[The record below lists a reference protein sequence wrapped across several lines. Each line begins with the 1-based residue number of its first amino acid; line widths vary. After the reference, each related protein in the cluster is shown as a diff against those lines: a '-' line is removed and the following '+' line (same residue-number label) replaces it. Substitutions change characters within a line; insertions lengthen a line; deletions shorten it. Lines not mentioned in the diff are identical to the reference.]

1 MNKESNEFISFNLE
15 EGASGCFFANKN
27 DTKDTLSCRT
37 DGNDNVNDIIQGC
50 LKPEPEEKRAE
61 LVTHKAGFDKVDQTK
76 VNEILKKLE
85 ENSSFGRLKAK
96 KDAELQEN
104 IREQRWVYERLQAQD
119 LTFVRSRVQFCINT
133 IEQKRDLSKYIVC
146 IDMDA
151 YYASVEERDD
161 PTLVNRPM
169 GVGDSAML
177 CTANYTARKFGVR
190 SGMPGYFAKALCPQI
205 VIVKPNFDKYTAVSQ
220 QIRTIFARYDPNFS
234 AMSLDEAFLDITGYV
249 QNHNQTPED
258 VVQQIRNEI
267 HDETKLTASAGIAA
281 NKLLAKVCADV
292 NKPNG
297 QYRLANDKD
306 KIIEFLR
313 ELPVRKICG
322 IGQVAAKILNGVFD
336 IHTCGELL
344 DKLVY
349 INMMFSENSF
359 NFYMRVALGIGSS
372 GICIDYIRKS
382 VSTSRT
388 FAPTNDA
395 KLFYEHLRHIAEEL
409 ARRLDQENLEG
420 KTIAVIFKMQTFE
433 QFTRQKALT
442 KYISLQHDLY
452 TYCKAILDKEVPISL
467 RLLGIRITN
476 LRDKNT
482 SSVKSYFAIKED
494 VNRRPVDSEGQII
507 DALNTLSIPAT
518 NPVRDSLKNH
528 EMLQLQEDS
537 KGELSRNEQSSQQ
550 VSLILGSQKIS
561 LQRCNLTE
569 PLHKTPQFQQCNI
582 VEDRDTGLQGSSMQ
596 CTPESQRVEQNDI
609 FLAQHISLLEDN
621 MSPMAESQKTSLN
634 DGTFAVEI
642 TRIDNEQSQNRTPT
656 QGDIANLA
664 EQLISDD
671 FENELADE
679 NVESRVDSNTRKR
692 ALEDAAKSSTTF
704 ESLALKRR
712 LINDKQGPTLSQAQV
727 NDNET
732 CKDTNVILAD
742 WNCPICNRH
751 FDNPTLMRINSHFE
765 ACRAPRFPNTKINKI
780 NGVRGRRGR
789 GRGRHGSPHP
799 TVTLH
804 NFFTSSHL
812 GIH

>member
-1 MNKESNEFISFNLE
+1 MNKDSDDFISLDLE
-15 EGASGCFFANKN
+15 EGAFGCFFANNN
-27 DTKDTLSCRT
+27 DTKDTSSCRT
-37 DGNDNVNDIIQGC
+37 DGSNNENDIIQDC
-50 LKPEPEEKRAE
+50 LKPESEENRVE

-76 VNEILKKLE
+76 VNKILKKLE

-104 IREQRWVYERLQAQD
+104 IREQRWIYERLQAQD
-119 LTFVRSRVQFCINT
+119 LTFVRSRVQSCINR
-133 IEQKRDLSKYIVC
+133 IEQKRDLSKCIVC

-161 PTLVNRPM
+161 PTLVNKPM
-169 GVGDSAML
+169 GVGDTAML

-190 SGMPGYFAKALCPQI
+190 SGMPGYFARALCPQI
-205 VIVKPNFDKYTAVSQ
+205 VIVKPNFEKYTAVSR

-234 AMSLDEAFLDITGYV
+234 AMSLDEAFLDITSYV
-249 QNHNQTPED
+249 QYNNQTPED

-267 HDETKLTASAGIAA
+267 YDETKLTASAGIAA

-322 IGQVAAKILNGVFD
+322 IGQVAAKVLNGVFD

-359 NFYMRVALGIGSS
+359 NFYIRVALGIGSS
-372 GICIDYIRKS
+372 GISIDYIRKS
-382 VSTSRT
+382 ASTSRT
-388 FAPTNDA
+388 FAPTNDV
-395 KLFYEHLRHIAEEL
+395 KLLYEHLRHIAEEL
-409 ARRLDQENLEG
+409 AHRLDQENLEG

-442 KYISLQHDLY
+442 KYISIQHDLY

-482 SSVKSYFAIKED
+482 SSVKSYFAIKE
-494 VNRRPVDSEGQII
+494 
-507 DALNTLSIPAT
+507 
-518 NPVRDSLKNH
+518 VRDSLNNY
-528 EMLQLQEDS
+528 EMSQLLSSKQENS
-537 KGELSRNEQSSQQ
+537 KGELSCNEQSSQQ
-550 VSLILGSQKIS
+550 VNLILESRKTS
-561 LQRCNLTE
+561 QRCNVTE
-569 PLHKTPQFQQCNI
+569 PLHKTSQDTSLKRSSRQCIPEPQ
-582 VEDRDTGLQGSSMQ
+582 RL
-596 CTPESQRVEQNDI
+596 EQND
-609 FLAQHISLLEDN
+609 FCSAQHIGPRDDN
-621 MSPMAESQKTSLN
+621 ISHITESQKTNLN
-634 DGTFAVEI
+634 DSTFAVDVVTI
-642 TRIDNEQSQNRTPT
+642 IDNEQSQDRTPT
-656 QGDIANLA
+656 QGDIANLT
-664 EQLISDD
+664 ELSISDD
-671 FENELADE
+671 FENVLTQLELSDKS
-679 NVESRVDSNTRKR
+679 VESRVDSNTRKR
-692 ALEDAAKSSTTF
+692 ALEDVAKSSTIF
-704 ESLALKRR
+704 DSLTLKRR
-712 LINDKQGPTLSQAQV
+712 LINDDQVTTSSQAQV
-727 NDNET
+727 NDDKTRVKNT
-732 CKDTNVILAD
+732 DVIQEN

-751 FDNPTLMRINSHFE
+751 FDNPTRMRVNSHFE
-765 ACRAPRFPNTKINKI
+765 ACRAPRFPNTKIN
-780 NGVRGRRGR
+780 GVRGRRGR
-789 GRGRHGSPHP
+789 GRGRRGSPHP

-804 NFFTSSHL
+804 NFFPSSHL

>member
-1 MNKESNEFISFNLE
+1 MNKESDDFISLDLE
-15 EGASGCFFANKN
+15 ESAFGCFFANNN
-27 DTKDTLSCRT
+27 DTKDTSSCCT
-37 DGNDNVNDIIQGC
+37 DGSNNENDIQDC
-50 LKPEPEEKRAE
+50 LKPESEENRVE

-76 VNEILKKLE
+76 VNKILKKLE

-104 IREQRWVYERLQAQD
+104 IREQRWIYERLQAQD
-119 LTFVRSRVQFCINT
+119 LTFVRSRVQSCINR
-133 IEQKRDLSKYIVC
+133 IEQKRDLSKCIVC

-161 PTLVNRPM
+161 STLVNKPM
-169 GVGDSAML
+169 GVGDTAML

-190 SGMPGYFAKALCPQI
+190 SGMPGYFARALCPQI
-205 VIVKPNFDKYTAVSQ
+205 VIVKPNFEKYTAVSR

-234 AMSLDEAFLDITGYV
+234 AMSLDEAFLDITSYV
-249 QNHNQTPED
+249 QYNNQTPED

-267 HDETKLTASAGIAA
+267 YDETKLTASAGIAA

-322 IGQVAAKILNGVFD
+322 IGQVAAKVLNGVFD

-359 NFYMRVALGIGSS
+359 NFYIRVALGIGSS
-372 GICIDYIRKS
+372 GISIDYIRKS
-382 VSTSRT
+382 ASTSRT
-388 FAPTNDA
+388 FAPTNDVR
-395 KLFYEHLRHIAEEL
+395 LLYEHLRHIAEEL
-409 ARRLDQENLEG
+409 AHRLDQENLEG

-442 KYISLQHDLY
+442 KYISIQHDLY

-482 SSVKSYFAIKED
+482 SSVKSYFAIKE
-494 VNRRPVDSEGQII
+494 
-507 DALNTLSIPAT
+507 
-518 NPVRDSLKNH
+518 VRDSLNNY
-528 EMLQLQEDS
+528 EMSQLLSSKHVDS
-537 KGELSRNEQSSQQ
+537 KGEVSCNEQSSQQ
-550 VSLILGSQKIS
+550 VNLILESRKTS
-561 LQRCNLTE
+561 QRCNVTE
-569 PLHKTPQFQQCNI
+569 PLHKTSQ
-582 VEDRDTGLQGSSMQ
+582 DTSLKRISRQ
-596 CTPESQRVEQNDI
+596 CTSEPQRLEQND
-609 FLAQHISLLEDN
+609 FCSAQHIGPRDDN
-621 MSPMAESQKTSLN
+621 ISHIIESQKTNLN
-634 DGTFAVEI
+634 DSTFAVDVVTI
-642 TRIDNEQSQNRTPT
+642 IDNEQSQDRTPT
-656 QGDIANLA
+656 QGDIANLT
-664 EQLISDD
+664 ELSISDD
-671 FENELADE
+671 FENVLTQLELSDKS
-679 NVESRVDSNTRKR
+679 VESRVDSNTRKR
-692 ALEDAAKSSTTF
+692 ALEDVAKSSTIF
-704 ESLALKRR
+704 DSLTLKRR
-712 LINDKQGPTLSQAQV
+712 LINDDQVTTSSQAQV
-727 NDNET
+727 NDNKT
-732 CKDTNVILAD
+732 RVKDTDVIQEN

-751 FDNPTLMRINSHFE
+751 FDNPTRMRVNSHFE
-765 ACRAPRFPNTKINKI
+765 ACRAPRFPNTKIN
-780 NGVRGRRGR
+780 GVRGRRGR
-789 GRGRHGSPHP
+789 GRGLRGSPHP

-804 NFFTSSHL
+804 NFFPSSHP

>member
-1 MNKESNEFISFNLE
+1 MNKESDEFIDLNLE
-15 EGASGCFFANKN
+15 EDALGFFFSNRD
-27 DTKDTLSCRT
+27 DTKDTISHRT
-37 DGNDNVNDIIQGC
+37 DVNNNVNDVVQNC
-50 LKPEPEEKRAE
+50 LKPEIEEKRAE

-104 IREQRWVYERLQAQD
+104 IREQRQVYERLQAQD
-119 LTFVRSRVQFCINT
+119 LTFVRSRVQSCINR
-133 IEQKRDLSKYIVC
+133 IEQVRDLSKYIVC

-151 YYASVEERDD
+151 YYASVEERDN
-161 PTLVNRPM
+161 PMLINRPM

-190 SGMPGYFAKALCPQI
+190 SGMPGYFARALCPQL
-205 VIVKPNFDKYTAVSQ
+205 VIVKPNFEKYTNVSR

-234 AMSLDEAFLDITGYV
+234 AMSLDEAFLDITSYI
-249 QNHNQTPED
+249 QNHNQTPEN

-306 KIIEFLR
+306 KIIDFLR

-322 IGQVAAKILNGVFD
+322 IGQVAAKVLNGVFD

-349 INMMFSENSF
+349 INMMLSENSF

-372 GICIDYIRKS
+372 GISIDYIRKS

-388 FAPTNDA
+388 FTPTNDV
-395 KLFYEHLRHIAEEL
+395 KLFYEYLRHIAEEV
-409 ARRLDQENLEG
+409 AQRLDQENLEG
-420 KTIAVIFKMQTFE
+420 KTIAVIFKMRTFE

-482 SSVKSYFAIKED
+482 SSVKSYFTIKDD
-494 VNRRPVDSEGQII
+494 VNDRTCFVDNTSRQRSPLNSAGRKV
-507 DALNTLSIPAT
+507 DALNTSISLT
-518 NPVRDSLKNH
+518 NPVRDSLKDY
-528 EMLQLQEDS
+528 EMLSIQENS
-537 KGELSRNEQSSQQ
+537 KGESSRNEQSSQQ
-550 VSLILGSQKIS
+550 MGSQKT
-561 LQRCNLTE
+561 N
-569 PLHKTPQFQQCNI
+569 KTPHNI
-582 VEDRDTGLQGSSMQ
+582 AEDRDTGQIRSGRQ
-596 CTPESQRVEQNDI
+596 CTPDPQHVKQNDI
-609 FLAQHISLLEDN
+609 FPARHISSRDDN
-621 MSPMAESQKTSLN
+621 LSHMTESHKTSETKILTN
-634 DGTFAVEI
+634 KIMINEI
-642 TRIDNEQSQNRTPT
+642 TKIDNDQFQDRIHA
-656 QGDIANLA
+656 QDGILNLA
-664 EQLISDD
+664 KLSIPDD
-671 FENELADE
+671 FENVHTQLELADE
-679 NVESRVDSNTRKR
+679 SVDSNTRKR
-692 ALEDAAKSSTTF
+692 TLEDIAESSTIS
-704 ESLALKRR
+704 ESLTLKRS
-712 LINDKQGPTLSQAQV
+712 LINNVDQSLNSSQAHNKICV
-727 NDNET
+727 
-732 CKDTNVILAD
+732 KDSIVIQEN

-751 FDNPTLMRINSHFE
+751 FDNPTRMRVNSHFE
-765 ACRAPRFPNTKINKI
+765 ACRAPRFPNTKINGI
-780 NGVRGRRGR
+780 RGRRGR
-789 GRGRHGSPHP
+789 GRGRRAPNP
-799 TVTLH
+799 TITLH
-804 NFFTSSHL
+804 NFFPSSHL

>member
-1 MNKESNEFISFNLE
+1 MNKDSDDFISPDLE
-15 EGASGCFFANKN
+15 EGAFGCFFANNN
-27 DTKDTLSCRT
+27 DTKDTSSCRT
-37 DGNDNVNDIIQGC
+37 DGSNNENDIIQDC
-50 LKPEPEEKRAE
+50 LKPESEENRVE

-76 VNEILKKLE
+76 VNKILKKLE

-104 IREQRWVYERLQAQD
+104 IREQRWIYERLQAQD
-119 LTFVRSRVQFCINT
+119 LTFVRSRVQSCINR
-133 IEQKRDLSKYIVC
+133 IEQKRDLSKCIVC

-161 PTLVNRPM
+161 PTLVNKPM
-169 GVGDSAML
+169 GVGDTAML

-190 SGMPGYFAKALCPQI
+190 SGMPGYFARALCPQI
-205 VIVKPNFDKYTAVSQ
+205 VIVKPNFEKYTAVSR

-234 AMSLDEAFLDITGYV
+234 AMSLDEAFLDITSYV
-249 QNHNQTPED
+249 QYNNQTLED

-267 HDETKLTASAGIAA
+267 YDETKLTASAGIAA

-322 IGQVAAKILNGVFD
+322 IGQVAAKVLNGVFD

-359 NFYMRVALGIGSS
+359 NFYIRVALGIGSS
-372 GICIDYIRKS
+372 GISIDYIRKS
-382 VSTSRT
+382 ASTSRT
-388 FAPTNDA
+388 FAPTNDV
-395 KLFYEHLRHIAEEL
+395 KLLYEHLRHIAEEL
-409 ARRLDQENLEG
+409 AHRLDQENLEG

-442 KYISLQHDLY
+442 KYISIQHDLY

-482 SSVKSYFAIKED
+482 SSVKSYFAIKE
-494 VNRRPVDSEGQII
+494 
-507 DALNTLSIPAT
+507 
-518 NPVRDSLKNH
+518 VRDSLNNY
-528 EMLQLQEDS
+528 EMSQLLSSKQENS
-537 KGELSRNEQSSQQ
+537 KGELSCNEQSSQQ
-550 VSLILGSQKIS
+550 VNLILESRKTS
-561 LQRCNLTE
+561 QRCNVTE
-569 PLHKTPQFQQCNI
+569 PLHKTSQDTSLKRSSRQCIPEPQ
-582 VEDRDTGLQGSSMQ
+582 RL
-596 CTPESQRVEQNDI
+596 EQND
-609 FLAQHISLLEDN
+609 FCSAQHIGPRDDN
-621 MSPMAESQKTSLN
+621 ISHITESQKTNLN
-634 DGTFAVEI
+634 DSTFAVDVVTI
-642 TRIDNEQSQNRTPT
+642 IDNEQSQDRTPT
-656 QGDIANLA
+656 QGDIANLT
-664 EQLISDD
+664 ELSISDD
-671 FENELADE
+671 FENFLTQLELSDKS
-679 NVESRVDSNTRKR
+679 VESRVDSNTRKR
-692 ALEDAAKSSTTF
+692 ALEDVAKSSTIF
-704 ESLALKRR
+704 DSLTLKRR
-712 LINDKQGPTLSQAQV
+712 LINDDQVTTSSQAQV
-727 NDNET
+727 NDDKTRVKNT
-732 CKDTNVILAD
+732 DVIQEN

-751 FDNPTLMRINSHFE
+751 FDNPTRMRVNSHFE
-765 ACRAPRFPNTKINKI
+765 ACRAPRFTNTKI

-789 GRGRHGSPHP
+789 GRGRRGSPHP

-804 NFFTSSHL
+804 NFFPSSHL